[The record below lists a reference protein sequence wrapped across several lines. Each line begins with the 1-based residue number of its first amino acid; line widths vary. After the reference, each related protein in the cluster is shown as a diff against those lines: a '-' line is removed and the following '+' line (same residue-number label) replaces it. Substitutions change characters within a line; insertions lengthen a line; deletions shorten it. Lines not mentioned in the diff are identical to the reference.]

1 MALSDNQLTGIGVG
15 INAASGL
22 IGGGISAIANR
33 RAQKRAIKFA
43 REQMAWNANE
53 AQKNRDFQVDMFN
66 KTNDWNSAYAQRKR
80 LEAAGLNPY
89 LMLDGGNAGTASSAS
104 GDSASYSSMP
114 NFAPPDLSIVSNGLS
129 SAADKITDFA
139 TRRAEI
145 RSQNAKATIDEIDG
159 LTRGLKNLSEIGVNN
174 SVRDKNILERQ
185 MTEFML
191 DFNREIRQT
200 RIDSEREQLK
210 ILQSEAAHEAV
221 TLAMAEID
229 LVNYPEQKRLEL
241 ENFSA
246 TIYSAY
252 ASGYLSYKQAEAAVA
267 QKLYL
272 DAQAE
277 GQRITNNVARNT
289 ADSLIGF
296 MVAQN
301 RSNQGYYMS
310 DPNGG
315 ETNMYPDWNGNWKS
329 FDKLSPTRQA
339 FINGQQRGIRDHR
352 KAYTR
357 SSSSNY
363 NFGSDMFG
371 HAAWGSSDS
380 HTYYR

>member
-1 MALSDNQLTGIGVG
+1 MAFTDNQLTGIGVG
-15 INAASGL
+15 INAASGF

-43 REQMAWNANE
+43 REQMQWNADE
-53 AQKNRDFQVDMFN
+53 AQKNRDFQEKMFDE
-66 KTNDWNSAYAQRKR
+66 TNDWNSAYSQRKR

-114 NFAPPDLSIVSNGLS
+114 NFAPPDLSAVTNGLS

-139 TRRAEI
+139 TRRAQI
-145 RSQNAKATIDEIDG
+145 RAQNAKSTIDEIDG

-200 RIDSEREQLK
+200 RIDSERERLK

-277 GQRITNNVARNT
+277 GQRITNKVARETSN
-289 ADSLIGF
+289 SLIGF
-296 MVAQN
+296 MIAQN
-301 RSNQGYYMS
+301 RSNQGYFMS

-315 ETNMYPDWNGNWKS
+315 ETNMYPDWNGNWNS

-339 FINGQQRGIRDHR
+339 YVNGQQRVIRDHR
-352 KAYTR
+352 KQYTR
-357 SSSSNY
+357 SNSSNY

-371 HAAWGSSDS
+371 HGAWGYSDS
-380 HTYYR
+380 YTYYR

>member
-1 MALSDNQLTGIGVG
+1 MALTDGQLTGIGAGV
-15 INAASGL
+15 NAASGL

-53 AQKNRDFQVDMFN
+53 AQKNRDFQKQMFDA
-66 KTNDWNSAYAQRKR
+66 TNEWNSASAQRSR

-114 NFAPPDLSIVSNGLS
+114 NFAPPDLSSVTNGLTS
-129 SAADKITDFA
+129 VGDRIADFA
-139 TRRAEI
+139 MQRAEI
-145 RSQNAKATIDEIDG
+145 RSKNAKSNIDEIDG
-159 LTRGLKNLSEIGVNN
+159 LYRGLKNLSEIGVNN

-200 RIDSEREQLK
+200 RIDSERERLK
-210 ILQSEAAHEAV
+210 ILQTEAAHEAV
-221 TLAMAEID
+221 TLAMSEID

-241 ENFSA
+241 EQLSS

-272 DAQAE
+272 DAQTE
-277 GQRITNNVARNT
+277 GQRISNKVARET
-289 ADSLIGF
+289 ANSLIGF

-301 RSNQGYYMS
+301 RSNQGYFMS

-315 ETNMYPDWNGNWKS
+315 ETNMYPDWNGDWKS

-352 KAYTR
+352 KQYTT
-357 SSSSNY
+357 SSGY
-363 NFGSDMFG
+363 NVNIGSDMFG
-371 HAAWGSSDS
+371 HAAWGTNDS
-380 HTYYR
+380 RTYYR

>member
-1 MALSDNQLTGIGVG
+1 MALTDGQLTGIGAGV
-15 INAASGL
+15 NAASGL
-22 IGGGISAIANR
+22 LGGGISAIANR

-53 AQKNRDFQVDMFN
+53 AQKNRDFQKKMFDD
-66 KTNDWNSAYAQRKR
+66 TNEWNSAYSQRKR

-89 LMLDGGNAGTASSAS
+89 LMLDGGSAGTASSAS

-114 NFAPPDLSIVSNGLS
+114 NFSPPDLSAVTNGLS
-129 SAADKITDFA
+129 SAGDKISNFA
-139 TRRAEI
+139 MQRAEI
-145 RSQNAKATIDEIDG
+145 RARNAKSNIDEIDG
-159 LTRGLKNLSEIGVNN
+159 LTRGLRNLSEIGVFN
-174 SVRDKNILERQ
+174 SQRDKNILERQ

-191 DFNREIRQT
+191 DFNRDIRQT
-200 RIDSEREQLK
+200 RIDSERERLK
-210 ILQSEAAHEAV
+210 ILQSQAAHEAV
-221 TLAMAEID
+221 TLAMSEID

-241 ENFSA
+241 EQLSS
-246 TIYSAY
+246 TIYNAY

-277 GQRITNNVARNT
+277 GQRISNKVARET
-289 ADSLIGF
+289 AGSLIAY
-296 MVAQN
+296 MIAEN

-315 ETNMYPDWNGNWKS
+315 ETNMYPDWNGDWKS

-339 FINGQQRGIRDHR
+339 FINGQQRGIRDHL
-352 KAYTR
+352 KQYSR

-363 NFGSDMFG
+363 SFGSDNLG
-371 HAAWGSSDS
+371 HATWGYNDS
-380 HTYYR
+380 ETYYR

>member
-1 MALSDNQLTGIGVG
+1 MALSAAQLTGIGAGVD
-15 INAASGL
+15 AASSI

-33 RAQKRAIKFA
+33 NAQKRAIKFA

-53 AQKNRDFQVDMFN
+53 AQKNRDFQREMFDA
-66 KTNDWNSAYAQRKR
+66 TNDWNSALSQRKR

-114 NFAPPDLSIVSNGLS
+114 NFSAPDLSSVTHGLS
-129 SAADKITDFA
+129 SVGDKIANFA
-139 TRRAEI
+139 LQRAEI
-145 RSQNAKATIDEIDG
+145 RSKNAKSNIDEIDG
-159 LTRGLKNLSEIGVNN
+159 LYRGLKNLSEIGVNN

-200 RIDSEREQLK
+200 RIDAERERLK
-210 ILQSEAAHEAV
+210 LLQTQSAHEAV
-221 TLAMAEID
+221 TLAMSQID
-229 LVNYPEQKRLEL
+229 LANYPEQKRLEL
-241 ENFSA
+241 EQLSA

-272 DAQAE
+272 DAQTE
-277 GQRITNNVARNT
+277 GQKITNKVARET
-289 ADSLIGF
+289 AGSLIGF

-301 RSNQGYYMS
+301 RSNQGYFMS

-315 ETNMYPDWNGNWKS
+315 ETNMYPDWNGDWKQ
-329 FDKLSPTRQA
+329 FDQLSPSRQA
-339 FINGQQRGIRDHR
+339 FINGQQRSIRDHR
-352 KAYTR
+352 KQYSKTDGYTIGIT
-357 SSSSNY
+357 SPY
-363 NFGSDMFG
+363 GG
-371 HAAWGSSDS
+371 ATWGQNDT